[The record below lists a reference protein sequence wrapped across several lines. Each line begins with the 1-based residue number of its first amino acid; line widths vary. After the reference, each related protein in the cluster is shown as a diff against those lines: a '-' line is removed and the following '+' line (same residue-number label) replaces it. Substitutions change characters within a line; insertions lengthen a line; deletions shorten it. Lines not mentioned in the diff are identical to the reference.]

1 MTFNTTGPKYFFALN
16 INILYSDEIATDIPR
31 VSLIET
37 MQRGLFIFPYSLS
50 HNGSVFTA
58 WLGWIQSYK
67 Y

>member
-1 MTFNTTGPKYFFALN
+1 MNIKILN
-16 INILYSDEIATDIPR
+16 LDEITTDIPR

-67 Y
+67 C